1 MIVDS
6 LKNCTLYENVHKD
19 FEQVFDVLKTISADV
34 QSEKIVLHEGNVW
47 VNAPS
52 LTVISETAKVF
63 EAHKEFIDIH
73 YIIAGAEM
81 FGYANKERLSVTK
94 EYDKQ
99 GDYELL
105 DGEADLITLKEG
117 DFCIVFPDDAHIPAC
132 RKAGEEP
139 LVRVVAKVRY

>member
-6 LKNCTLYENVHKD
+6 LRNCTLYETVHKD
-19 FEQVFDVLKTISADV
+19 FAQVFDVLKTISADTE
-34 QSEKIVLHEGNVW
+34 SGKIVLNEGNVW

-52 LTVISETAKVF
+52 LTVVTETSKAF

-73 YIIAGAEM
+73 YIISGAEK
-81 FGYANKERLSVTK
+81 FGYANKERLNVTK

-105 DGEADLITLKEG
+105 DGEANLITLKEG

-132 RKAGEEP
+132 MKVGKEP
-139 LVRVVAKVRY
+139 LVRVVAKIRC